1 MLTYRRTNR
10 PPDITVA
17 AFLMILFG
25 LAEVRTAFTHTFFG
39 ISTTRGAVMMF
50 ASAIIGIFYAL
61 AGLLVLTVRRF
72 AAAVTIVL
80 LIADVAGWIALTATG
95 LYPTGSLLNTVAIVA
110 GTAIVAFFA
119 IYIGVRWRVFA

>member
-50 ASAIIGIFYAL
+50 ASATIGIFYGGQVPECRVGPA
-61 AGLLVLTVRRF
+61 
-72 AAAVTIVL
+72 
-80 LIADVAGWIALTATG
+80 IA
-95 LYPTGSLLNTVAIVA
+95 
-110 GTAIVAFFA
+110 
-119 IYIGVRWRVFA
+119 R

>member
-1 MLTYRRTNR
+1 
-10 PPDITVA
+10 
-17 AFLMILFG
+17 
-25 LAEVRTAFTHTFFG
+25 
-39 ISTTRGAVMMF
+39 MF

-72 AAAVTIVL
+72 AAAVAIVL
-80 LIADVAGWIALTATG
+80 LIADVAGRIALTATG
-95 LYPTGSLLNTVAIVA
+95 LYPTGSPLNTVAIVA